1 MKHCTKCNKDYYSYY
16 SECPFCKEKL
26 QNMSYD
32 VSLSDEE
39 QYCSVLFEFEYILL
53 FSLFTNKEKVIK
65 FLKDKNF
72 DFLSY
77 FMTELYKIC
86 KSKNY
91 TSSKFFNEEDFE
103 SKVFCFNRDK
113 FKYLIFRFSFP
124 CDFKSEK
131 YEDLYHHSYFVIET
145 KNSCCVNDICKENIF
160 DIHCYYFI
168 SKEENLYY
176 IECID
181 DVYKEIFCSKFEV
194 NDFLKE
200 MQFMIQKIISD
211 FAYTNISDVN
221 DEYEDNSVDFDDIED
236 EKDEI
241 SVNFNDIEDKFDD
254 NSVDFSDIED
264 EFEDEFEDNSVDF
277 DYIDESNKHEEN
289 DEYLDELLIGFDKN
303 EIEKNLKN
311 KKENIAGAVYILVN
325 PAFPDLVKIGYAD
338 NVESRIRIL
347 NSNTG
352 LPDAFHCYAI
362 YNVKKRL
369 VDLKIHK
376 LIDDLNPS
384 LRYSENR
391 EFYKMDV
398 NKAYSILSAIAQV
411 NGDEEQLIINPFN
424 DDYFKVP

>member
-26 QNMSYD
+26 QNMTHD

-53 FSLFTNKEKVIK
+53 FSLFTNKEKVIN

-103 SKVFCFNRDK
+103 SKVFCFDRDK
-113 FKYLIFRFSFP
+113 LKYLIFRFSFP
-124 CDFKSEK
+124 CEFKSEK

-145 KNSCCVNDICKENIF
+145 KKSCCVNDICKENIF

-181 DVYKEIFCSKFEV
+181 DVYKEIFCSKFGV

-200 MQFMIQKIISD
+200 MQFMIQKIISGSV
-211 FAYTNISDVN
+211 YTNVLDVN
-221 DEYEDNSVDFDDIED
+221 DEFEDNSVDFDDIED
-236 EKDEI
+236 ENFAGEFEDN
-241 SVNFNDIEDKFDD
+241 SVNFD
-254 NSVDFSDIED
+254 DIED
-264 EFEDEFEDNSVDF
+264 EIFVDEFEDNSVDF
-277 DYIDESNKHEEN
+277 DDIVESNNYEEK
-289 DEYLDELLIGFDKN
+289 DEYLDEVLINYHEN

-325 PAFPDLVKIGYAD
+325 PAFSSLVKIGYAD

-398 NKAYSILSAIAQV
+398 NKAYSILSAISQV